1 MSNPIFAKSQDR
13 LGGGGKVCHGDRDR
27 AERTFPCTS
36 TLQRPRSFRYVG
48 DLCIIGWI
56 RVDRPAAELHG
67 ENVDSVG
74 LHLMRAILDFNDVLF
89 GYQGSVWTRRGWEPR
104 KMWVSV
110 GNERGAF
117 HGTHWKHRTAPA
129 SWELHGLGVSLG
141 QQIFLRAKNIT
152 CECTRLELM
161 NI

>member
-1 MSNPIFAKSQDR
+1 M
-13 LGGGGKVCHGDRDR
+13 
-27 AERTFPCTS
+27 
-36 TLQRPRSFRYVG
+36 
-48 DLCIIGWI
+48 GWI
-56 RVDRPAAELHG
+56 RVDRPAAEIHG

-104 KMWVSV
+104 KIWVSV

-129 SWELHGLGVSLG
+129 SWEPKSARAGGELGPT
-141 QQIFLRAKNIT
+141 NISAR
-152 CECTRLELM
+152 EKYYM
-161 NI
+161 